1 MQLGWG
7 ALLTGDPGWESHAFK
22 WHKIG
27 LEWYLLLAHC
37 HYMNLDQA
45 HDKLHKAHA
54 VMEKAA
60 GTCQSYFE
68 FSVISARLTHICGN
82 PYVHSP
88 MERQHA
94 F

>member
-1 MQLGWG
+1 
-7 ALLTGDPGWESHAFK
+7 
-22 WHKIG
+22 
-27 LEWYLLLAHC
+27 
-37 HYMNLDQA
+37 MNLDQA
-45 HDKLHKAHA
+45 HDKLHKARA

-68 FSVISARLTHICGN
+68 FSVISARLTHICVN